1 MITTLFVESDEPL
14 ICAAGMPV
22 CDGKLVGVYFG
33 DLRGH
38 PWHSL
43 NDCFP
48 PDMEAVVLVVQH
60 GYHQELRIGYVGYEG
75 LFVDEETGACIENE
89 DALVTHWSHLA
100 ALPELSEVINDQ

>member
-1 MITTLFVESDEPL
+1 MITTLFVESEDPL

-22 CDGKLVGVYFG
+22 CGGKLTGVYFG

-48 PDMEAVVLVVQH
+48 PDMEAVVLVVQY
-60 GYHQELRIGYVGYEG
+60 GYRQELRIGHMGYEG
-75 LFVDEETGACIENE
+75 LFVDEDGQ
-89 DALVTHWSHLA
+89 VTHWAWIA
-100 ALPELSEVINDQ
+100 ALPELVEVNCDDDK